1 MAQVLELLAKQALA
15 PLPYP
20 PSPRD
25 QGGWEEA
32 SQLVQEDMLS
42 IAASGEVASFSSD
55 MQREGGSGS
64 GEKREEGKEERGR
77 KGGERKERRREE
89 GKEERGRKGG
99 ERKERRREEG
109 KEERGRKGGERKER
123 RREEGKE
130 ERGRKGGERKGGT
143 GQNSYLRLPRFR
155 NSEVRFKWEEPERPT
170 PEWEEPERP
179 TPEWEEP
186 ERPTPEWEE
195 PERPTP
201 EWEEPER
208 PTPEWEEPER
218 PTPEWEEPER
228 PTPEWEEPERP
239 TPEWEEP
246 ERPTPEW
253 EEPERPTPEWEEP
266 ERPTPEWEEP
276 ERPTPEWEEPERP
289 TPEWEEP
296 ERPTPEWEEPER
308 PTPEW
313 EEPERPTPEW
323 EEPERPTPE
332 WGEPERPQPKRGES
346 VRPQPKEGGVGA
358 SIAQEGEG
366 GACRALGP
374 KLPAEGECLL
384 VPPPPAEG
392 ECLLSPCAP
401 AEDECL
407 LSPSPPAEGECLL
420 GPRPP
425 AEDECLLVS
434 LPPPALTP
442 AREGDKPQSPARKAE
457 PHQSP
462 AREAEQD
469 QSPAKGGDY
478 TLLPPSSP
486 GDHMLLPPP
495 LLPPQEPEGEEL
507 QAPPPENFWGGEGQD
522 AGVPQQPL
530 FMLLKAARRAPA
542 QPPQRREPA
551 PPGAEELEL
560 PLPPPPPGAEELE
573 LPLPPPPPGAEEQEL
588 PLLPVPPPQGVRWP
602 EPQKGELPATK
613 KGEEVW
619 RPLSP
624 AAVSLQELLWPEP
637 HKGELPAT
645 KKGEVGGPPAPAA
658 ISLQEWTSMLSAV
671 PLPAGVLTALPAMGP
686 LKPPFPAR
694 DFVLDC
700 WVFKGEVAVE
710 AMCAVHKGGLSSI
723 VQHVP
728 HNTQTFISEEDNNVG
743 PEKLT
748 LKTTSTETEAV
759 VFWFLLYNVDF
770 NFLFGNNP
778 VSDHLGFVIT
788 VFVALGVFVLLFL
801 LVCVEPLFQR
811 CHAVF
816 SLLVWGFLITMAFVF
831 AFTGGAVQPWEQV
844 AFFLFITIIVYTLLP
859 LCLKSAVIGGVVT
872 SLAHIV
878 VFSIYV
884 PVTNHSEDH
893 LELQLLSNVVVFI
906 CANLVGVYHKTLTER
921 ALQNTCRDGLNFSQS
936 RGKLVSEKKQ
946 QEHLLLSVLPAYIA
960 LEMKAEI
967 IKRLKDKQP
976 DLEYSNNFH
985 NLYVKQHKHVSILY
999 ADIVGFTQLA
1009 SMCSPK
1015 ELVLMLNELFGKF
1028 DQIAKENE
1036 CLRIK
1041 ILGDCYYCVSGLPV
1055 SLPSHAKNCVKMGL
1069 DMCHSI
1075 TQLREATG
1083 VNIDMRVGVHS
1094 GNVLCGVIGLQKWQY
1109 DVWSKDVTLANH
1121 MESGGLPGRVHITE
1135 ATYTHLDGEYEVE
1148 EGEGETRDSYLTGLK
1163 TYLVIDPRV
1172 SAPVNGDV
1180 LSPLPP
1186 EGVKQ
1191 RASVR
1196 MARYLESWGAVKPF
1210 AHLSHRESMELD
1222 TPPDITAVRWTQK
1235 GPKFVQWIPSI
1246 SAAVIKQPLVRVP
1259 VQVITILL
1267 ILIMALLNFYYLYC
1281 CLLSMLSCSIF
1292 LRMNFE
1298 LKLTLLTLALVVY
1311 EVIFLY
1317 SYGYRSDHYVS
1328 DLYTNSSRPGV
1339 LKEPKVMAGIWL
1351 FVFFFTVLVL
1361 ARQDEFYS
1369 RLDFLWKRKF
1379 GQEREEIETMENLN
1393 QVLLE
1398 NVLPAH
1404 VATQFI
1410 GQNRRNEDLYS
1421 QSYEC
1426 VCVMFAS
1433 IPDFKVFYS
1442 ESDVNRE
1449 GLECLRLLNEIISD
1463 FDELLS
1469 KPKFSGVEKIKTICS
1484 TYMAATGLN
1493 TVSGN
1498 NEDTDRSYA
1507 HIGIMV
1513 EFAITLMG
1521 KLDYINKH
1529 SFNDFKLRIGI
1540 NHGPVIAGVIGAQ
1553 KPQYDIWGNSVNVA
1567 SRMDSTG
1574 VLGKIQVTMNSAV
1587 GGSSSIASELVG
1599 IGGMLTF
1606 RSPEL
1611 LWGVAA
1617 DSGEAECNWQL
1628 PIG

>member
-1 MAQVLELLAKQALA
+1 M
-15 PLPYP
+15 
-20 PSPRD
+20 S
-25 QGGWEEA
+25 
-32 SQLVQEDMLS
+32 
-42 IAASGEVASFSSD
+42 
-55 MQREGGSGS
+55 
-64 GEKREEGKEERGR
+64 EEGARSMAMEFCPVGAAPVT
-77 KGGERKERRREE
+77 RRREE
-89 GKEERGRKGG
+89 ALC
-99 ERKERRREEG
+99 
-109 KEERGRKGGERKER
+109 
-123 RREEGKE
+123 
-130 ERGRKGGERKGGT
+130 
-143 GQNSYLRLPRFR
+143 QAYYRLIQQ
-155 NSEVRFKWEEPERPT
+155 
-170 PEWEEPERP
+170 
-179 TPEWEEP
+179 
-186 ERPTPEWEE
+186 
-195 PERPTP
+195 
-201 EWEEPER
+201 
-208 PTPEWEEPER
+208 
-218 PTPEWEEPER
+218 
-228 PTPEWEEPERP
+228 
-239 TPEWEEP
+239 
-246 ERPTPEW
+246 
-253 EEPERPTPEWEEP
+253 
-266 ERPTPEWEEP
+266 
-276 ERPTPEWEEPERP
+276 
-289 TPEWEEP
+289 
-296 ERPTPEWEEPER
+296 
-308 PTPEW
+308 
-313 EEPERPTPEW
+313 
-323 EEPERPTPE
+323 
-332 WGEPERPQPKRGES
+332 QP
-346 VRPQPKEGGVGA
+346 A
-358 SIAQEGEG
+358 S
-366 GACRALGP
+366 
-374 KLPAEGECLL
+374 LL
-384 VPPPPAEG
+384 
-392 ECLLSPCAP
+392 
-401 AEDECL
+401 
-407 LSPSPPAEGECLL
+407 
-420 GPRPP
+420 
-425 AEDECLLVS
+425 
-434 LPPPALTP
+434 
-442 AREGDKPQSPARKAE
+442 
-457 PHQSP
+457 
-462 AREAEQD
+462 
-469 QSPAKGGDY
+469 
-478 TLLPPSSP
+478 TLLIIL
-486 GDHMLLPPP
+486 G
-495 LLPPQEPEGEEL
+495 
-507 QAPPPENFWGGEGQD
+507 F
-522 AGVPQQPL
+522 
-530 FMLLKAARRAPA
+530 
-542 QPPQRREPA
+542 
-551 PPGAEELEL
+551 
-560 PLPPPPPGAEELE
+560 
-573 LPLPPPPPGAEEQEL
+573 
-588 PLLPVPPPQGVRWP
+588 
-602 EPQKGELPATK
+602 
-613 KGEEVW
+613 
-619 RPLSP
+619 
-624 AAVSLQELLWPEP
+624 SLTL
-637 HKGELPAT
+637 
-645 KKGEVGGPPAPAA
+645 
-658 ISLQEWTSMLSAV
+658 
-671 PLPAGVLTALPAMGP
+671 
-686 LKPPFPAR
+686 
-694 DFVLDC
+694 
-700 WVFKGEVAVE
+700 VAVF
-710 AMCAVHKGGLSSI
+710 
-723 VQHVP
+723 
-728 HNTQTFISEEDNNVG
+728 FISQR
-743 PEKLT
+743 
-748 LKTTSTETEAV
+748 
-759 VFWFLLYNVDF
+759 
-770 NFLFGNNP
+770 P

-811 CHAVF
+811 CHALF

-831 AFTGGAVQPWEQV
+831 AFTGGPVQAWEQV

-893 LELQLLSNVVVFI
+893 LELQLLPNVVVFI

-1135 ATYTHLDGEYEVE
+1135 ATYSHLDGEYEVE

-1180 LSPLPP
+1180 LSPAPP

-1210 AHLSHRESMELD
+1210 AHLSHRESMELA
-1222 TPPDITAVRWTQK
+1222 TSPDITTVEIPMNNLNQHRTTDRAKSQKPEEMNEPIESVHSYKHWVKSGEMNPITLYFKDWSMEKEFRWAPLPDFHLYMACSVLIFIAVFIIQMFISYKNAALGISYGVSFFIFLLLLFTCFAGHLTRWTQK

-1267 ILIMALLNFYYLYC
+1267 ILIMALFNFFFLPEPVSTNSNHLYTVPYYLYC

-1311 EVIFLY
+1311 EVMFLY

-1328 DLYTNSSRPGV
+1328 ELYSNSSRPGV

-1507 HIGIMV
+1507 HIGTMV

-1529 SFNDFKLRIGI
+1529 SFNDFKLRVGI

-1574 VLGKIQVTMNSAV
+1574 VLGKIQVTEETADILQSL
-1587 GGSSSIASELVG
+1587 GYSCSL
-1599 IGGMLTF
+1599 
-1606 RSPEL
+1606 R
-1611 LWGVAA
+1611 GVIQVKGKGDLQTYFVEIDAGKTA
-1617 DSGEAECNWQL
+1617 IQL
-1628 PIG
+1628 P

>member
-1 MAQVLELLAKQALA
+1 MSVERTRSMAMEFCPVGAT
-15 PLPYP
+15 P
-20 PSPRD
+20 
-25 QGGWEEA
+25 
-32 SQLVQEDMLS
+32 VT
-42 IAASGEVASFSSD
+42 
-55 MQREGGSGS
+55 
-64 GEKREEGKEERGR
+64 
-77 KGGERKERRREE
+77 RRREE
-89 GKEERGRKGG
+89 ALC
-99 ERKERRREEG
+99 
-109 KEERGRKGGERKER
+109 
-123 RREEGKE
+123 
-130 ERGRKGGERKGGT
+130 
-143 GQNSYLRLPRFR
+143 QAYYRLIQQ
-155 NSEVRFKWEEPERPT
+155 
-170 PEWEEPERP
+170 
-179 TPEWEEP
+179 
-186 ERPTPEWEE
+186 
-195 PERPTP
+195 
-201 EWEEPER
+201 
-208 PTPEWEEPER
+208 
-218 PTPEWEEPER
+218 
-228 PTPEWEEPERP
+228 
-239 TPEWEEP
+239 
-246 ERPTPEW
+246 
-253 EEPERPTPEWEEP
+253 
-266 ERPTPEWEEP
+266 
-276 ERPTPEWEEPERP
+276 
-289 TPEWEEP
+289 
-296 ERPTPEWEEPER
+296 
-308 PTPEW
+308 
-313 EEPERPTPEW
+313 
-323 EEPERPTPE
+323 
-332 WGEPERPQPKRGES
+332 QP
-346 VRPQPKEGGVGA
+346 A
-358 SIAQEGEG
+358 S
-366 GACRALGP
+366 
-374 KLPAEGECLL
+374 LL
-384 VPPPPAEG
+384 
-392 ECLLSPCAP
+392 
-401 AEDECL
+401 
-407 LSPSPPAEGECLL
+407 
-420 GPRPP
+420 
-425 AEDECLLVS
+425 
-434 LPPPALTP
+434 
-442 AREGDKPQSPARKAE
+442 
-457 PHQSP
+457 
-462 AREAEQD
+462 
-469 QSPAKGGDY
+469 
-478 TLLPPSSP
+478 TLLIIL
-486 GDHMLLPPP
+486 G
-495 LLPPQEPEGEEL
+495 
-507 QAPPPENFWGGEGQD
+507 F
-522 AGVPQQPL
+522 
-530 FMLLKAARRAPA
+530 
-542 QPPQRREPA
+542 
-551 PPGAEELEL
+551 
-560 PLPPPPPGAEELE
+560 
-573 LPLPPPPPGAEEQEL
+573 
-588 PLLPVPPPQGVRWP
+588 
-602 EPQKGELPATK
+602 
-613 KGEEVW
+613 
-619 RPLSP
+619 
-624 AAVSLQELLWPEP
+624 SLTL
-637 HKGELPAT
+637 
-645 KKGEVGGPPAPAA
+645 
-658 ISLQEWTSMLSAV
+658 
-671 PLPAGVLTALPAMGP
+671 
-686 LKPPFPAR
+686 
-694 DFVLDC
+694 
-700 WVFKGEVAVE
+700 VAVF
-710 AMCAVHKGGLSSI
+710 
-723 VQHVP
+723 
-728 HNTQTFISEEDNNVG
+728 FISQR
-743 PEKLT
+743 
-748 LKTTSTETEAV
+748 
-759 VFWFLLYNVDF
+759 
-770 NFLFGNNP
+770 P

-788 VFVALGVFVLLFL
+788 VFVALGVFILLFL

-831 AFTGGAVQPWEQV
+831 AFTGGAVQAWEQVAFFLFITIIVYTLLPLCLKSAVIGGVVTSLAHIVVFSIYVPVTNHSEDHLELQLLSNVVVFICANLVGVYHKTLTERALQNTCRDGLNFSQSRGKLVSEKKQQPVSDHLGFVITVFVALGVFILLFLLVCVEPLFQRCHAVFSLLVWGFLITMAFVFAFTGGAVQAWEQV

-1222 TPPDITAVRWTQK
+1222 TPPDITAVVSITECLPACLSLSACLLVCLPASEIPMNNLNQHRTTDRHWVKSGEMNPITLYFKDWSMEKEFRWAPLPDFHLYMACSVLIFIAVFIIQMFISYKNTALGISYGVSFFIFLLLLFTCFAGHLTRWTQK
-1235 GPKFVQWIPSI
+1235 GPRFVQWIPSI

-1267 ILIMALLNFYYLYC
+1267 ILLMALLNFLTVRSHTVSPQYYLYC

-1328 DLYTNSSRPGV
+1328 ELYTNSSRPGV

-1574 VLGKIQVTMNSAV
+1574 VLGKIQVTEETADILQSL
-1587 GGSSSIASELVG
+1587 GYSCSL
-1599 IGGMLTF
+1599 
-1606 RSPEL
+1606 R
-1611 LWGVAA
+1611 GVIQVKGKGDLQTYFVEMDAGKTA
-1617 DSGEAECNWQL
+1617 IQL
-1628 PIG
+1628 P

>member
-1 MAQVLELLAKQALA
+1 MSVEQTRSMVLEPSAAGAA
-15 PLPYP
+15 P
-20 PSPRD
+20 
-25 QGGWEEA
+25 
-32 SQLVQEDMLS
+32 VT
-42 IAASGEVASFSSD
+42 
-55 MQREGGSGS
+55 
-64 GEKREEGKEERGR
+64 
-77 KGGERKERRREE
+77 RRREE
-89 GKEERGRKGG
+89 AMC
-99 ERKERRREEG
+99 
-109 KEERGRKGGERKER
+109 
-123 RREEGKE
+123 
-130 ERGRKGGERKGGT
+130 
-143 GQNSYLRLPRFR
+143 QAYYRLIQQ
-155 NSEVRFKWEEPERPT
+155 
-170 PEWEEPERP
+170 
-179 TPEWEEP
+179 
-186 ERPTPEWEE
+186 
-195 PERPTP
+195 
-201 EWEEPER
+201 
-208 PTPEWEEPER
+208 
-218 PTPEWEEPER
+218 
-228 PTPEWEEPERP
+228 
-239 TPEWEEP
+239 
-246 ERPTPEW
+246 
-253 EEPERPTPEWEEP
+253 
-266 ERPTPEWEEP
+266 
-276 ERPTPEWEEPERP
+276 
-289 TPEWEEP
+289 
-296 ERPTPEWEEPER
+296 
-308 PTPEW
+308 
-313 EEPERPTPEW
+313 
-323 EEPERPTPE
+323 
-332 WGEPERPQPKRGES
+332 QP
-346 VRPQPKEGGVGA
+346 A
-358 SIAQEGEG
+358 S
-366 GACRALGP
+366 
-374 KLPAEGECLL
+374 LL
-384 VPPPPAEG
+384 
-392 ECLLSPCAP
+392 
-401 AEDECL
+401 
-407 LSPSPPAEGECLL
+407 
-420 GPRPP
+420 
-425 AEDECLLVS
+425 
-434 LPPPALTP
+434 
-442 AREGDKPQSPARKAE
+442 
-457 PHQSP
+457 
-462 AREAEQD
+462 
-469 QSPAKGGDY
+469 
-478 TLLPPSSP
+478 TLLIIL
-486 GDHMLLPPP
+486 G
-495 LLPPQEPEGEEL
+495 
-507 QAPPPENFWGGEGQD
+507 F
-522 AGVPQQPL
+522 
-530 FMLLKAARRAPA
+530 
-542 QPPQRREPA
+542 
-551 PPGAEELEL
+551 
-560 PLPPPPPGAEELE
+560 
-573 LPLPPPPPGAEEQEL
+573 
-588 PLLPVPPPQGVRWP
+588 
-602 EPQKGELPATK
+602 
-613 KGEEVW
+613 
-619 RPLSP
+619 
-624 AAVSLQELLWPEP
+624 SLTL
-637 HKGELPAT
+637 
-645 KKGEVGGPPAPAA
+645 
-658 ISLQEWTSMLSAV
+658 
-671 PLPAGVLTALPAMGP
+671 
-686 LKPPFPAR
+686 
-694 DFVLDC
+694 
-700 WVFKGEVAVE
+700 VAVF
-710 AMCAVHKGGLSSI
+710 
-723 VQHVP
+723 
-728 HNTQTFISEEDNNVG
+728 FISQR
-743 PEKLT
+743 
-748 LKTTSTETEAV
+748 
-759 VFWFLLYNVDF
+759 
-770 NFLFGNNP
+770 P

-788 VFVALGVFVLLFL
+788 VFVVLGVFILLFL
-801 LVCVEPLFQR
+801 LVCVEPLFER
-811 CHAVF
+811 CHGLF
-816 SLLVWGFLITMAFVF
+816 SVLVWGCLITMAFVF
-831 AFTGGAVQPWEQV
+831 AFTGGGVQAWEQV

-859 LCLKSAVIGGVVT
+859 LCLMFALIGGVVT

-893 LELQLLSNVVVFI
+893 LELQLLPNAVVFI

-1055 SLPSHAKNCVKMGL
+1055 SLPSHATNCVKMGL

-1075 TQLREATG
+1075 NQLREATG
-1083 VNIDMRVGVHS
+1083 VSINMRVGVHS

-1135 ATYTHLDGEYEVE
+1135 ATYSHLNGEYEVE

-1172 SAPVNGDV
+1172 SAPVSSDV
-1180 LSPLPP
+1180 LSPPPP

-1210 AHLSHRESMELD
+1210 AHLSHRESAELA
-1222 TPPDITAVRWTQK
+1222 TPPDITAVEIPMNNLNQHRTIDRARSQKPEEMNEPIESVHSYKHWVKSGEMNPVTLYFKDWSMEKEFRWAPLPDFQLYMACSFLIFIAVFIIQMFISYKNTALGISYGVSFFIFLLLLFTCFAGHLTRWTQK

-1267 ILIMALLNFYYLYC
+1267 ILIMALFNFFFLPEPVSTNTNHLYTVPYYLYC
-1281 CLLSMLSCSIF
+1281 SLLSMLSCFIF

-1298 LKLTLLTLALVVY
+1298 LKLALLTLALVVY

-1317 SYGYRSDHYVS
+1317 SYDYRSDHYVS
-1328 DLYTNSSRPGV
+1328 KLYTNSSRPGV

-1379 GQEREEIETMENLN
+1379 VQEREEIETMENLN

-1498 NEDTDRSYA
+1498 SEDTDRSYA

-1574 VLGKIQVTMNSAV
+1574 VLGKIQVTEETADILQSL
-1587 GGSSSIASELVG
+1587 GYSCSL
-1599 IGGMLTF
+1599 
-1606 RSPEL
+1606 R
-1611 LWGVAA
+1611 GVIQVKGKGDLQTYFVETDAGKTA
-1617 DSGEAECNWQL
+1617 IQL
-1628 PIG
+1628 PL